1 MQCRVTV
8 RGTADGGSVGFGP
21 DLSCTDVVL
30 YTFMLSCFQNRVV
43 ARVTPESC
51 LTEIR
56 FSWAAPNS
64 LRGAFLGSGMLLR
77 AVSLPRW
84 KRRSLPG
91 SCGPEPRGGHGA
103 ERRRERSRVLCRQH
117 PGQSGRPPVHR
128 ILHSQ
133 GSRLWGEG
141 KASPRTGA
149 TSPLSVGTCIPG
161 FVREIPSN

>member
-64 LRGAFLGSGMLLR
+64 LQVPSSGVWYAAKGRFTSQMETAVSTGLLRPRTSWRTWSGEASGAFTCT
-77 AVSLPRW
+77 VSTTSW
-84 KRRSLPG
+84 SEWQTPG
-91 SCGPEPRGGHGA
+91 SSDSAFTREQTVG
-103 ERRRERSRVLCRQH
+103 RR
-117 PGQSGRPPVHR
+117 
-128 ILHSQ
+128 
-133 GSRLWGEG
+133 
-141 KASPRTGA
+141 
-149 TSPLSVGTCIPG
+149 
-161 FVREIPSN
+161 